1 MAKELI
7 LPLTRNSPRSVDW
20 KALADVERGDLVEMA
35 GGTMGFAMQDAKK
48 DEVVAV
54 GIDADLV
61 TVSQPDTARAWTAG
75 EPVYIDPDRKTVGT
89 TNKALAR
96 LGYVH
101 NDTPSTESRVPIV
114 WMPDYGHYFEELTG
128 STTPA
133 MALSASGTHRLD
145 SGQNLPL
152 NQLHL
157 TREITKTSLK
167 GIRPGVP
174 VHVTYEGA
182 IYWRIQDRVALS
194 EVTVS
199 YVLWES
205 VPSKIAV
212 IEHQYVSEQRQNFDQ
227 VVSLDNFSIHFT
239 LKPGDLVSRG
249 RFASGAVTQV
259 TQADFDNGIPIRVEV
274 RFRAFKPAMP
284 AVIVDERTRI
294 SGIHG
299 EEMQMVT
306 LQRGAPIE

>member
-7 LPLTRNSPRSVDW
+7 LPLTRSHPRSVDW

-35 GGTMGFAMQDAKK
+35 GGTMGFAMQGAKK

-75 EPVYIDPDRKTVGT
+75 EPVYLDADKKTVGMT
-89 TNKALAR
+89 GKALAR

-101 NDTPSTESRVPIV
+101 NDTPASEARVPIV
-114 WMPDYGHYFEELTG
+114 WMPDYGHFFEELTQT
-128 STTPA
+128 TTPA
-133 MALSASGTHRLD
+133 MSLTIANNSRLD
-145 SGQNLPL
+145 SNRNVPGD
-152 NQLHL
+152 QLHQTADL
-157 TREITKTSLK
+157 VKANLR

-182 IYWRIQDRVALS
+182 IYWTIDRAVLS
-194 EVTVS
+194 ELIVF
-199 YVLWES
+199 YLLWEDDD
-205 VPSKIAV
+205 SKSAT
-212 IEHQYVSEQRQNFDQ
+212 IEHTYIVEQRANFDQ

-239 LKPGDLVSRG
+239 LNVGDSVPRG
-249 RFASGAVTQV
+249 RVGNGSTVV
-259 TQADFDNGIPIRVEV
+259 TQADFDNGIPIRVGI
-274 RFRAFKPAMP
+274 RFRALDPGGGTHP
-284 AVIVDERTRI
+284 VITQRTRLQNV
-294 SGIHG
+294 HG

-306 LQRGAPIE
+306 VQRGAPVR

>member
-7 LPLTRNSPRSVDW
+7 LPLTRSHPRSVDW

-35 GGTMGFAMQDAKK
+35 GGTMGFAMQNAKK

-75 EPVYIDPDRKTVGT
+75 EPVYLDADKKTVGMT
-89 TNKALAR
+89 GKALAR

-101 NDTPSTESRVPIV
+101 NDTAATEARVPIV
-114 WMPDYGHYFEELTG
+114 WMPDYGHFFEELTQT
-128 STTPA
+128 TTPA
-133 MALSASGTHRLD
+133 MSLTVANNTRLD
-145 SGQNLPL
+145 AAQNRPL
-152 NQLHL
+152 DQLFHEA
-157 TREITKTSLK
+157 EIVKTNLK

-182 IYWRIQDRVALS
+182 IYWRLDRNAKS
-194 EVTVS
+194 EVTLS
-199 YVLWES
+199 YYLWES
-205 VPSKIAV
+205 IPHRIAV
-212 IEHQYVSEQRQNFDQ
+212 IEHQYVIEHRSGFDQ

-249 RFASGAVTQV
+249 RLALNAVTEVLQS
-259 TQADFDNGIPIRVEV
+259 DFDNGIPARIGV
-274 RFRAFKPAMP
+274 RWRALDTGDVAK
-284 AVIVDERTRI
+284 VIDMRTRLQ
-294 SGIHG
+294 GVHG

-306 LQRGAPIE
+306 VQRGAPVR